1 MNGLL
6 SRLFEK
12 KGIKDATQ
20 LSSEEQEV
28 FKRWQKIL
36 SEGEVTLASLLA
48 FLESQIGT
56 IERQFKDL
64 DITKEKIERLVL
76 LHGVYST
83 LRDVISKPKADKVAL
98 EEYLNKLLS
107 TP

>member
-1 MNGLL
+1 MNNLL

-12 KGIKDATQ
+12 KGIKDATE
-20 LSSEEQEV
+20 LSSDEQVV
-28 FKRWQKIL
+28 FKQWQKIL
-36 SEGEVTLASLLA
+36 SEGEVTLASLLS
-48 FLESQIGT
+48 FIETQIGT

-64 DITKEKIERLVL
+64 DISKEKIERLVL

-83 LRDVISKPKADKVAL
+83 LRDVISKPQANKVAL